1 MAAFEYTAIDANGR
15 QRKGVLEADSLR
27 QTRQLLRDQGLAPL
41 SVEAATERKRP
52 GQPAGAIA
60 DSATGSSLLSNLR
73 SGFARGLAGL
83 DRVLFTRQLA
93 TLIAAGLP
101 IEEALNAVA
110 QQSEKQHLRALVMG
124 IRSRVLEGHALASA
138 LGEYPRSF
146 NDMYRSTVAAGEQS
160 GHLDKVLSS
169 LADYQERQFES
180 TRDVEMAM
188 LYPLVL
194 TFLAFGIVGAL
205 MVYVVPDMVGVIEN
219 SGQTLP
225 TSTRFLIAASEM
237 VRDFWWLIG
246 IIVIAGVAF
255 GRRLLAEPRIRER
268 WDQQKLSLPLV
279 SRITRG
285 SSAARYANT
294 LSILTSSGVPLV
306 EGMRIAANVVS
317 NMWLRRKLVDATQ
330 RVSEGGSLRSA
341 LEGVG
346 YFPPML
352 LHMVGSGEASGEL
365 DTMLDK
371 VAHYQQTEVSR
382 IVTTIVRL
390 FEPLMLL
397 VMGGMVMF
405 IIMAILLPILNM
417 NQMV

>member
-15 QRKGVLEADSLR
+15 QRRGVLEADSLR

-41 SVEAATERKRP
+41 NVQAATERKRP
-52 GQPAGAIA
+52 GQPGSAGA
-60 DSATGSSLLSNLR
+60 SSTTGSTFLSNLS

-110 QQSEKQHLRALVMG
+110 QQSEKQHVRALVMG

-160 GHLDKVLSS
+160 GHLDKVLDS

-180 TRDVEMAM
+180 TRDVEMAL
-188 LYPLVL
+188 LYPVVL
-194 TFLAFGIVGAL
+194 TLLAFGIVGAL
-205 MVYVVPDMVGVIEN
+205 MVYVVPDMVSVIEN

-225 TSTRFLIAASEM
+225 TSTRFLIAASETI
-237 VRDFWWLIG
+237 RDFWWLIG
-246 IIVIAGVAF
+246 VIVIAGIVLA
-255 GRRLLAEPRIRER
+255 RRLLAEPRVRER
-268 WDQQKLSLPLV
+268 WDQQKLGLPLI

-294 LSILTSSGVPLV
+294 LSILSSSGVPLV
-306 EGMRIAANVVS
+306 EGMRIAANVVT
-317 NMWLRRKLVDATQ
+317 NMWLRRKLIDATQ

-341 LEGVG
+341 LEAVG

-365 DTMLDK
+365 DTMLGR
-371 VAHYQQTEVSR
+371 VAHYQQAEVSR

-397 VMGGMVMF
+397 VMGGVVMF